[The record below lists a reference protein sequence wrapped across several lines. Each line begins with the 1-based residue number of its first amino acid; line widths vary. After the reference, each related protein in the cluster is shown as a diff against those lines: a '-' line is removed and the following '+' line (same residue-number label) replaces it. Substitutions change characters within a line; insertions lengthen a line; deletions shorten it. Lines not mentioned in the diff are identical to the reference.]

1 MADPGEV
8 DGRAAGDVAGGAA
21 GDAAGGAAGDVAGG
35 AAGGAEGSRPA
46 TGRSDG
52 AVSGR
57 ARTESFRRL
66 RIISLVL
73 GVLVLF
79 AVLDRTGGS
88 SPGSATQAVSLQGN
102 PMAAPAGALSSSWFC
117 AGATAATP
125 AAAASTATTTTTSTT
140 TVPASAA
147 ASSLP
152 VSRPSPYGE
161 ADGQLVIVNAGAS
174 QAAATITEVSSGGS
188 SVNSS
193 VDVPAR
199 GSVTVPESA
208 PGGTGW
214 EGAIVE
220 VDAGQ
225 VVVDQSV
232 NGPLGAS
239 SSPCA
244 TSGSSSWY
252 LLTGQTRVNADEFI
266 SLLNPYP
273 SATIVDLSFV
283 TNQGVEQPQN
293 FQGVDVPADGLVSVD
308 LGTYLSRRSA
318 IEATV
323 TARTGSVVA
332 WETEIVTPPLT
343 GAPLVGSAAA
353 SKPLADPAWPI
364 AGVTVNLGA
373 PAAATSWVWP
383 DGLAGGGVQEQ
394 YVVYNPGS
402 RPARVRLSI
411 GLAGGAAEPLAFSVG
426 AGQVVP
432 VVSEQQARIPA
443 GVAHSATLASVNGVP
458 VVAERTLTASQAANP
473 VAGATGTVNGNGQI
487 LGGTVS
493 SRSWVIGSAAA
504 DAHHVGQLVV
514 FNPGAT
520 TVTVRVSKLSPGAP
534 ESLVAG
540 VVTLRPGGRSALG
553 ISSTVAGPIQVSA
566 TGPVVAEYDIYGTGG
581 SNGVGLSLAAP
592 MSN

>member
-1 MADPGEV
+1 MAEPEEVEDVEPGT
-8 DGRAAGDVAGGAA
+8 
-21 GDAAGGAAGDVAGG
+21 
-35 AAGGAEGSRPA
+35 EG
-46 TGRSDG
+46 
-52 AVSGR
+52 
-57 ARTESFRRL
+57 FRRL
-66 RIISLVL
+66 RIIALVL

-88 SPGSATQAVSLQGN
+88 TTRSASQAASIQGN
-102 PMAAPAGALSSSWFC
+102 PLVAPAGALSSSWFC
-117 AGATAATP
+117 AGATASAPATP
-125 AAAASTATTTTTSTT
+125 ATPTTTT
-140 TVPASAA
+140 TVPASGSGSAN

-152 VSRPSPYGE
+152 VARPSPYGE
-161 ADGQLVIVNAGAS
+161 ADGQLVIVNAGSS

-188 SVNSS
+188 TVKSS
-193 VDVPAR
+193 VDVPS
-199 GSVTVPESA
+199 GGFVTVPESA

-252 LLTGQTRVNADEFI
+252 LPTGQTRVNADEFI

-293 FQGVDVPADGLVSVD
+293 FQGVDVPANGLVNVD

-332 WETEIVTPPLT
+332 WETEIVTPPAG

-364 AGVTVNLGA
+364 AGVTVTLGA
-373 PAAATSWVWP
+373 PVATTSWVWP
-383 DGLAGGGVQEQ
+383 DGLAGGGMQEQ
-394 YVVYNPGS
+394 YVIYNPGS

-411 GLAGGAAEPLAFSVG
+411 GLAGGAAEPLSFSVG

-443 GVAHSATLASVNGVP
+443 GVAHSATLTSVNGVP

-487 LGGTVS
+487 LGGTVT
-493 SRSWVIGSAAA
+493 SRRWLIGSAAV
-504 DAHHVGQLVV
+504 DAHHVGQLVI

-520 TVTVRVSKLSPGAP
+520 TVTIRVSKLSSAAP
-534 ESLVAG
+534 EGLGG
-540 VVTLRPGGRSALG
+540 VITLRPGGRSAIG
-553 ISSTVAGPIQVSA
+553 ISSSAPGPIQVSA
-566 TGPVVAEYDIYGTGG
+566 TGPVVAEYDLYGTGG

>member
-1 MADPGEV
+1 MAEPEEV
-8 DGRAAGDVAGGAA
+8 DGRAAAN
-21 GDAAGGAAGDVAGG
+21 
-35 AAGGAEGSRPA
+35 
-46 TGRSDG
+46 
-52 AVSGR
+52 SGR
-57 ARTESFRRL
+57 AKTDSFRRL
-66 RIISLVL
+66 RVIAFVL

-79 AVLDRTGGS
+79 AVLDRTGES
-88 SPGSATQAVSLQGN
+88 TPKSATQAASIQGN
-102 PMAAPAGALSSSWFC
+102 PMVAPAGALSSSWFC
-117 AGATAATP
+117 AGATAAAP
-125 AAAASTATTTTTSTT
+125 ATSAAPTTTT
-140 TVPASAA
+140 TVPASAS
-147 ASSLP
+147 ASASNLP
-152 VSRPSPYGE
+152 VARPSPYGE
-161 ADGQLVIVNAGAS
+161 ADGQLVITNAGTS
-174 QAAATITEVSSGGS
+174 KAAATITDVSSGGS
-188 SVNSS
+188 TVNSS
-193 VDVPAR
+193 VDVPSG
-199 GSVTVPESA
+199 GSVSVPESA

-252 LLTGQTRVNADEFI
+252 LPTGQTRVNADEFI

-293 FQGVDVPADGLVSVD
+293 FQGVDVPANGLVNVD

-332 WETEIVTPPLT
+332 WETEIVTPPAA

-364 AGVTVNLGA
+364 AGVTVTLGA

-383 DGLAGGGVQEQ
+383 DGLAGGGMQEQ

-402 RPARVRLSI
+402 KPARVRLSI
-411 GLAGGAAEPLAFSVG
+411 GLAGGAAEPLSFSVG

-443 GVAHSATLASVNGVP
+443 GVAHSAKLTSVNGIP

-473 VAGATGTVNGNGQI
+473 VAGATGTVDGNGQI
-487 LGGTVS
+487 LGGTVT
-493 SRSWVIGSAAA
+493 SRRWIIGSAAV
-504 DAHHVGQLVV
+504 DAHHVGQLVI
-514 FNPGAT
+514 FNPGAI
-520 TVTVRVSKLSPGAP
+520 TVTVRVSKLSSAVP

-540 VVTLRPGGRSALG
+540 GVVTLHPGGRSALG
-553 ISSTVAGPIQVSA
+553 ISSSAAGPIQVSA
-566 TGPVVAEYDIYGTGG
+566 TGPVVAEYDLYGTGG